1 VYGNGAEGVLVKLSS
16 EVSVSG
22 VDIHDNGG
30 SGVRIYGSTGVT
42 VTGNTLTN
50 NGLNAP
56 VPEVVIQS
64 YDDTTGV
71 SGKFFPGSDNQIIDN
86 TITGGANS
94 TYGVAERNEDGTDR
108 NTILD
113 NTISNTT
120 KGATLTYGDGTTVG
134 ETPPTTTPVGTAGD
148 DTLTGTVGN
157 DLLKGLAGN
166 DTINAGNGNDILDGG
181 AGVDTLTGGA
191 GADTFVIASRLDSYR
206 NYTTAAATK
215 VDTITDFE
223 AGQDR
228 IDLSALGITGLGDGR
243 NGTVYIS
250 LNAAGDKTYVK
261 SLEADANGNRLE
273 LALSGNLLNTL
284 KATDFIFAGTA
295 PVNHAPTVAI
305 ALADQSAKES
315 TPFSYLIPAGAF
327 ADVDNDTLTF
337 TATLADGSAL
347 PAWLKFDAATRT
359 FSGTP
364 DINAAG
370 TFNVKV
376 TANDGKAGSVS
387 DIFALAVQD
396 TPVNHAPTVA
406 APLADQSAKETTP
419 FSYAIPAG
427 AFTDVDNDTLT
438 FTATLADGSA
448 LPAWLKFD
456 PATRTFSGTPDTNA
470 AGTFNVKVTANDGK
484 AGSVSD
490 IFALAVQDT
499 PVAAPIKTITGT
511 SGKDTLTGT
520 TANEQLVGLGGAD
533 VLNGAGGDDILV
545 GGAGADKLTGGAG
558 ADIFRLSARTDSY
571 RTSSTSYAD
580 TITDFVVGVDKID
593 LSGLGYTGLGNGYN
607 GTLYLQYSSSSNT
620 TYIKNY
626 EADASGKRL
635 ELALTGNL
643 LKTLKASDFIFNST
657 PSDNHAP
664 VLATPLVD
672 QSAKEAS
679 PFSYMIPA
687 TAFSDADN
695 DALAFTATLADGSAL
710 PAWLKFDAATRTFSG
725 TPDSNAAGAL
735 NIMVTANDG
744 KTGTVS
750 DTFTLAVQ
758 DTPGTPDTGIKIIT
772 GTSGK
777 DTLTG
782 TTANE
787 QLVGLGGADVLNG
800 AGGDDI
806 LIGGAGTDKL
816 TGGAGADI
824 FRLSARTDSYRTS
837 STSYAD
843 TITDFVVGVDKIDLS
858 GLGYTGLGNG
868 YNGTLYL
875 QYSSSSNTT
884 YIKNYEADASGKRL
898 ELALTG
904 NLLKTLKAT
913 DFIFNSTPAVN
924 HAPVLAAPLADQS
937 ATEAKAFTYVVP
949 ADAFSDA
956 DNDTLSFTATLA
968 DGSALPAWL
977 SFDAASRTFSGTPDN
992 SAAGSFSVIVTAN
1005 DGKNG
1010 VASDTFTL
1018 EVKDVPPSNGDVL
1031 TGTAGQDRLVGTSA
1045 SEQLFGLGG
1054 ADILDGADGDD
1065 LLVGGAG
1072 ADSLTGG
1079 AGADVYRFNAVSDSY
1094 RTLFSAYSDTITD
1107 FDPGKDVIDLTGLGF
1122 RGLGLGFNGTL
1133 LAQYDMLSGTTTL
1146 TSFDFDANGNAFE
1159 LKLQGFYLTT
1169 LNATNLVFSS
1179 GTPPLNNAPVVT
1191 DSLQDVTATEKSAF
1205 SYTLSPTAFTDADND
1220 TLTYTVTLQD
1230 GTALPSWL
1238 TFDPKT
1244 LTFSGT
1250 PGDTAAGVY
1259 SVLVTATDALGA
1271 SASDVFAL
1279 TVADAPTHTIVG
1291 TSAGDSLSGTA
1302 EDDLILGLGGADTI
1316 NGNGGSDIIDGGA
1329 GRDTLSGGAGADSF
1343 RYTSRLDSYR
1353 DYDAG
1358 GVNAAD
1364 TLKDFTVGVDK
1375 IDVKALGIVGLGDGT
1390 HDTLY
1395 ITTSADGSKTYVKSA
1410 QTDADGNRFE
1420 ITLDGKLSG
1429 TLSASDFVFAERA
1442 QQDILFVPTL
1452 GQSNA
1457 RLLRMTE
1464 DDDQSGITEMVND
1477 LTRYTGLDVRS
1488 QFNDADGNGID
1499 VAVGGSTVSG
1509 LSTGTEEELRLS
1521 WWLTDTN
1528 QPGPALLRAVSLL
1541 QDQLASLKAIDK
1553 VTMAIVWGQGEEAAQ
1568 EIGRAS
1574 DPAAAAAAYK
1584 ANTLKVFDYLHQQLG
1599 DFKVFMMKTGDYD
1612 ADAARVRGY
1621 DEDKIASIQKGLI
1634 AVRQA
1639 QDAIILERADVV
1651 LGADYTDLPLREEAD
1666 PVTYPDDVWHL
1677 HEESAEIVGQ
1687 RLADAIANNLGY
1699 LGNYLDNRSA
1709 QDVYDEVNGQ
1719 QGGYI
1724 QGTDQDDTLVGS
1736 AGNDTIDG
1744 DRGADTMS
1752 GGDGKDVYIVDD
1764 ALDTVTETNASAT
1777 QIDTVKAS
1785 VSWTLGDNVEYLVLT
1800 GYSAI
1805 NGTGNGLRNFITGND
1820 AANVLDGQGGADSM
1834 TGGNG
1839 SDTYYVD
1846 NVDDTTVEK
1855 SSDSTVGGIDT
1866 VYTSLATWTLASNV
1880 ENLVINTDGAAN
1892 GIGNALDN
1900 RLVAGN
1906 GNNVLDGRDGID
1918 TVSYALAQA
1927 GVTLA
1932 LNTTVQQ
1939 NTGGSGLDTLKYIEN
1954 AIGSAYDDK
1963 ITGSSAANLLDGGAG
1978 KDELLGGGGDDTL
1991 IGGAGNDSLT
2001 GGTGADTYVFT
2012 ALTDLGL
2019 GALRDVIYGFKTT
2032 EADKLDLTALD
2043 ANIGTDAKDSFTFIG
2058 SQAFDAKN
2066 AAGQLRFENGIL
2078 YGSVNADASAEF
2090 EIQLVGVTQLH
2101 QSDFAA

>member
-456 PATRTFSGTPDTNA
+456 PATRTFSGTPDT
-470 AGTFNVKVTANDGK
+470 
-484 AGSVSD
+484 
-490 IFALAVQDT
+490 
-499 PVAAPIKTITGT
+499 
-511 SGKDTLTGT
+511 
-520 TANEQLVGLGGAD
+520 
-533 VLNGAGGDDILV
+533 
-545 GGAGADKLTGGAG
+545 
-558 ADIFRLSARTDSY
+558 
-571 RTSSTSYAD
+571 
-580 TITDFVVGVDKID
+580 
-593 LSGLGYTGLGNGYN
+593 
-607 GTLYLQYSSSSNT
+607 
-620 TYIKNY
+620 
-626 EADASGKRL
+626 
-635 ELALTGNL
+635 
-643 LKTLKASDFIFNST
+643 
-657 PSDNHAP
+657 
-664 VLATPLVD
+664 
-672 QSAKEAS
+672 
-679 PFSYMIPA
+679 
-687 TAFSDADN
+687 
-695 DALAFTATLADGSAL
+695 
-710 PAWLKFDAATRTFSG
+710 
-725 TPDSNAAGAL
+725 NAAGAL